1 MWSMSVLIV
10 ETTTADVTA
19 LRMTSVSSSV
29 PAPECAV
36 AGLVNWL
43 G

>member
-10 ETTTADVTA
+10 ETTTVGATA
-19 LRMTSVSSSV
+19 LRMTFVSRRV

-36 AGLVNWL
+36 AGLVN
-43 G
+43 